1 MSGYDPPA
9 FHCSQQ
15 IPVHMGMR
23 PEWNGNRTTIR
34 DNSEIGVSLCSNTA
48 ITTLLARRV

>member
-9 FHCSQQ
+9 SHYSQQ

-23 PEWNGNRTTIR
+23 PEWNGNRTTVCG
-34 DNSEIGVSLCSNTA
+34 IGVSLCSNTA